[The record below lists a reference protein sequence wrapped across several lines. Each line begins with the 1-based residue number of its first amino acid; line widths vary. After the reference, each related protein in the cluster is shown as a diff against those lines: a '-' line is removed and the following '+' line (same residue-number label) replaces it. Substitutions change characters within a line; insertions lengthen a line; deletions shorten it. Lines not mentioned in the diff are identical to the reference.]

1 MRSSLCVGASVA
13 FVMSGAAFAGN
24 YIAAH
29 SFTAQGQ
36 GASAGFE
43 LQGVFGLSDLGD
55 PNATGYLSSGTL
67 DLADFINGAFRTLS
81 GDFSAAA
88 SELTNGVDSP
98 AFFGLIL
105 PGAVLV
111 QENLPESAAFGGQAG
126 VIGPDLTGYVLSSVR
141 LFGTSIQFNGD
152 DSFEVTV
159 EFQFYGTR
167 VPAPGGAAVASLA
180 VMGALRRRR

>member
-13 FVMSGAAFAGN
+13 MVLSCAAFAGN

-43 LQGVFGLSDLGD
+43 IRGVFGLSDLGD
-55 PNATGYLSSGTL
+55 PNAAGYLSSDSL
-67 DLADFINGAFRTLS
+67 DLADFINGAVRTLT

-88 SELTNGVDSP
+88 TELTNGADAP
-98 AFFGLIL
+98 IYFGLIL
-105 PGAVLV
+105 PGAVLA
-111 QENLPESAAFGGQAG
+111 QENLAESGAFVGQAG
-126 VIGPDLTGYVLSSVR
+126 VIGPDLTGYVVSSVR
-141 LFGTSIQFNGD
+141 LFGTAIQFNGD
-152 DSFEVTV
+152 NSFEVTV

-167 VPAPGGAAVASLA
+167 VPAPGGVALASLA
-180 VMGALRRRR
+180 MMGALRRRR